1 MSHRQSI
8 TVREVCALAE
18 DWFHGVASG
27 EPGGSIARLF
37 RYPDA
42 RIHVPDGQAFSLE
55 DHRLLHTRWTAE
67 KHLLG
72 DFHLT
77 SISETPPRVRA
88 VGTVYWEA
96 RYIDA
101 PSSGPPLI
109 KAVVGEDWIIE
120 RRPDGRLCFVLYR
133 SSFFHLLPESARV
146 LL

>member
-1 MSHRQSI
+1 MSHPQSM
-8 TVREVCALAE
+8 TVKEVCDLAE
-18 DWFHGVASG
+18 DWFHGVAEG
-27 EPGGSIARLF
+27 EPGSSIARLF

-77 SISETPPRVRA
+77 SISDAPPRVRA

-96 RYIDA
+96 RYIEA
-101 PSSGPPLI
+101 PSSGPRAI

-120 RRPDGRLCFVLYR
+120 RRPDGKLCFVLYG
-133 SSFFHLLPESARV
+133 SSFFHLLPESAQV

>member
-1 MSHRQSI
+1 MSHPKSI
-8 TVREVCALAE
+8 TVKEVRDLAE

-27 EPGGSIARLF
+27 EAGSSIARLF

-42 RIHVPDGQAFSLE
+42 RIHTPDGQAFSLE
-55 DHRLLHTRWTAE
+55 DHRLLHTKWTAE

-77 SISETPPRVRA
+77 SISDAPPRVRA

-96 RYIDA
+96 KYSEA
-101 PSSGPPLI
+101 PSSGPSLI

-120 RRPDGRLCFVLYR
+120 RRPDGKLCFALYGN
-133 SSFFHLLPESARV
+133 SFFHLLPESAQV